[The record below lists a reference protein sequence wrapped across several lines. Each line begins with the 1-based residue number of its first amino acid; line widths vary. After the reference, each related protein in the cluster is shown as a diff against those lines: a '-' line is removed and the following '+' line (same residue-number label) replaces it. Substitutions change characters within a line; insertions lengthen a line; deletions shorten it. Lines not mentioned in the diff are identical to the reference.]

1 LTVNVIFYFSFL
13 SFLTS
18 FSLLGCL
25 STGKEANVYY
35 ARGKNDREYAVKI
48 FKTSILV
55 FKDRDKYVSGEFR
68 FRNGYCKSN
77 PRKMVKTWA
86 EKEMRNL
93 KRLYSMNI
101 MVPMPFLLKSHVLIM
116 EFLGNNGWCAPRLK
130 DATLTMDELYQ
141 CYQKICLD
149 MRIMYQDCNL
159 VHGDL
164 SEYNLLWFEGS
175 VRVIDVSQSVEQ
187 AHPFAIEFLR
197 KDVSNITE
205 FFAKKGLHVL
215 TKLEL
220 FQFIQDKAPINPL
233 LNTYYESPADF
244 VNLPEYQEY
253 SKKLHQKFD
262 EFMEESQRKE
272 ERSAQIGSSFKET
285 EKDSDN
291 PHHDNQQAEE
301 EKQLEKANKQMV
313 DEAVF
318 LNSYI
323 PTRLSE
329 IANPYKEM
337 EMLQKG
343 GREMIFANAMK
354 NMISTGE
361 KKVEE
366 TNENDEGKNEEDD
379 ESSSEEEEE
388 GDAELKALIAK
399 LTTPGKGLTNGES
412 PAEEQ
417 QQPEKQKK
425 KESTSNKK
433 KVKKTQEEEDND
445 TPVTEDKEVPEVN
458 SEDEEGDND
467 DDNSSDDDDE
477 ESDDEDGDD
486 TLTASG
492 KYRRTLPSR
501 DNTLERNKEKE
512 ARKEARKAMKE
523 AKSEKRKNKVPK
535 HVKKRAMKVGK
546 K

>member
-1 LTVNVIFYFSFL
+1 
-13 SFLTS
+13 
-18 FSLLGCL
+18 
-25 STGKEANVYY
+25 
-35 ARGKNDREYAVKI
+35 
-48 FKTSILV
+48 LV

-130 DATLTMDELYQ
+130 DATLTMEELSQ

-215 TKLEL
+215 SKLEL
-220 FQFIQDKAPINPL
+220 FQFIQDKMPINPL
-233 LNTYYESPADF
+233 VNTYYESPADF

-253 SKKLHQKFD
+253 TKKLHQKFD

-272 ERSAQIGSSFKET
+272 ERSAQTGSSFRET
-285 EKDSDN
+285 EKDSDH
-291 PHHDNQQAEE
+291 PHHDNQQVEE

-343 GREMIFANAMK
+343 GREMIFANAVK

-361 KKVEE
+361 KKEEVEE
-366 TNENDEGKNEEDD
+366 NGQEENEEDD
-379 ESSSEEEEE
+379 GSSSEEEE

-399 LTTPGKGLTNGES
+399 LTTPGKGLSNTES

-425 KESTSNKK
+425 KEPTSSKK
-433 KVKKTQEEEDND
+433 KVEKAHEEDNNNA
-445 TPVTEDKEVPEVN
+445 PVTEDKEVPEVN
-458 SEDEEGDND
+458 SEDEDGEND
-467 DDNSSDDDDE
+467 DDNSSEDEDDDE
-477 ESDDEDGDD
+477 DD

-501 DNTLERNKEKE
+501 DNTEERNKEKE